1 MDRNYNRIY
10 IRKETNMEL
19 KIVKIE
25 GEFVVVELPNGI
37 QKVCPLE
44 IFPGE
49 MTVGSWI
56 RVRVVNIDKKEV
68 CRKKY
73 K

>member
-25 GEFVVVELPNGI
+25 GEFVVVKLPNGI

-44 IFPGE
+44 IFPEE

-56 RVRVVNIDKKEV
+56 RVQVINIDRKEGW
-68 CRKKY
+68 
-73 K
+73 